1 MPNVSLSSHPRPA
14 RPIRLPSS
22 LSRKGG
28 PALNVPETPTPA
40 SPAYRNEW
48 ELGEAIRRSG
58 APRSTLFVTTK
69 LRSARETD
77 PSAALR
83 RSLDRLGLDYVDLY
97 LVHSPFRA
105 ESPEQLRRLWRGMED
120 AREAGLAR
128 SVGVSNF
135 TREHLDIILEGARSK
150 PAVNQ
155 SAFAPT
161 SHLPPPRY
169 PYVFFPFRFF
179 VLLLAT
185 SQTLLNS
192 NPPHAPT
199 CS

>member
-1 MPNVSLSSHPRPA
+1 MTVQAIKAGFTHLDGAECKFIKPPRPA
-14 RPIRLPSS
+14 RPIPNDSL

-69 LRSARETD
+69 LRSARKTD

-105 ESPEQLRRLWRGMED
+105 EWPEQLRRLWRGMED

-135 TREHLDIILEGARSK
+135 TREHLEIILEGARSK

-161 SHLPPPRY
+161 STLPLC
-169 PYVFFPFRFF
+169 FLSFP
-179 VLLLAT
+179 LL
-185 SQTLLNS
+185 
-192 NPPHAPT
+192 
-199 CS
+199 CSFARHSPNIT